1 MVFLQKADKWY
12 FMPKLKP
19 ETLAERKQHILDAA
33 LTCFARAGYHQ
44 TTMDDIVA
52 EAGLSKGGV
61 YVHFD
66 SKKALFQSLL
76 TWTMDQFAFDLDQMP
91 SSSETIVEQLKELMR
106 DTIESMA
113 SPHFQEMSPLFLEM
127 WVQHLNDADVK
138 QTAMESYAQFRGPL
152 VQLIEAGINQG
163 SLRQVDALSMAN
175 ILIAIPEGLMVQALV
190 DKDSVDWRSIS
201 DTLDSLIDGLA
212 IGQAEAL

>member
-1 MVFLQKADKWY
+1 
-12 FMPKLKP
+12 MPKLKP

-33 LTCFARAGYHQ
+33 LICFALSGYHQ

-66 SKKALFQSLL
+66 SKKALFQALIA
-76 TWTMDQFAFDLDQMP
+76 WAMDQFAFDLERIP
-91 SSSETIVEQLKELMR
+91 STDVTIVEQLKAVMR
-106 DTIESMA
+106 AMIESM
-113 SPHFQEMSPLFLEM
+113 SSQRFQEISPLFLEM
-127 WVQHLNDADVK
+127 WVQHLNDAEVK
-138 QTAMESYAQFRGPL
+138 KTAVGSYAQFRGPL
-152 VQLIEAGINQG
+152 AQLIETGINQG

-201 DTLDSLIDGLA
+201 DTLDSFIDGLRLQ
-212 IGQAEAL
+212 QAKAL